1 MMQVYVLIAYPIYPS
16 CHSRFLSR
24 FFLHGGQRPHRQ
36 NASLPIFTLLY
47 LFIHYIY
54 SFFFSSQGVYIICA
68 HHRMINCSIF
78 FLINSI
84 LYSNN
89 FLHLIYIIHIIHHS
103 YTKSRVFNF
112 ILEVSTRAAKISE
125 CKEFRKIQ
133 NKIIWNLNIF

>member
-1 MMQVYVLIAYPIYPS
+1 MHVYVLIA
-16 CHSRFLSR
+16 LS
-24 FFLHGGQRPHRQ
+24 FSVP
-36 NASLPIFTLLY
+36 FTLLFAWRIEATPTECIITNIHASLLVHPLY
-47 LFIHYIY
+47 IFFLFL
-54 SFFFSSQGVYIICA
+54 SQGVYIICA